1 MANNIDKVAQ
11 PMGLDTEDFLL
22 ENDEFEVEIED
33 DEDLDEG
40 AEEFSAEPLAF
51 DANLIDT
58 LSAADRATLETD
70 LWEVFQNDKMSRREW
85 EDTLKDGMKL
95 LGLKYEDRTEPWAG
109 ACGLYHP
116 MLAEAVVRFQ
126 SETVMETFP
135 ASGPVKTIIVGVQT
149 PEKIEA
155 AQRVKEDM
163 NYQLTEVMPEYR
175 AEHERMLF
183 SLPLV
188 GCTFKKVYWDPS
200 LGRQVSMFVPAED
213 VILPYGSTVLNTAE
227 RITHRLR
234 KTPYETRVLQ
244 AAGFYTADT
253 PLEDAPTKVVDEL
266 QQAKDEQTGVIEQD
280 GELITFY
287 EMSVRHT
294 FKELDQDGDDH
305 LPKPYVVTFDDM
317 GTVVAVRRNW
327 LQEDVLTLPRQHFI
341 KYDYIPGLGPYGFGL
356 IHLIGGSAKAASTI
370 QRILVDAGEL
380 SSLQGGFK
388 ARGLRMP
395 HGQNT
400 VGPNE
405 WIDVDVPSGALR
417 DNLFPIP
424 FKEPS
429 NVLAALLGTIVED
442 ARRLAST
449 ADLDI
454 SDMSAQAPVGTTMA
468 LLERMLKVMSAVQA
482 RVHFSF
488 KQELKLL
495 AALIRDNASDEY
507 DYDVY
512 NAPRGTRGTDYAM
525 VEIIPVSDPNAATMS
540 QRIVLYQ
547 AVMMLAKEAPQLYNQ
562 HELHKAML
570 EALGVKNLQK
580 LLPSAQEQPPK
591 DPVTEGMDIIN
602 GKPAKAFLHQNHDAH
617 LMVHNNMVQDPMLQQ
632 QIGQS
637 PNAQLIMGSLLAHIN
652 EHLAYQY
659 RAKLEQNL
667 GVPLPPPEQPLPPE
681 VEVQLAPLIAEA
693 SKMLLAQNQIAA
705 QQQQEQAM
713 ANDPMLQLQKDELD
727 IKRDKVAAE
736 REKAQQNFQLA
747 QDTLAVKKLD
757 IKADLM
763 KHGLTMDE
771 NAKQARQ
778 KIDADLTKERMRLG
792 QKANDGR
799 VNSTIKLVD
808 IQARRQQAA
817 NKPKPSGD
825 KK

>member
-1 MANNIDKVAQ
+1 MATNIDKTMV
-11 PMGLDTEDFLL
+11 PLSMDDTEDTTDT
-22 ENDEFEVEIED
+22 EDGIEVEVTDDGEEPVEED
-33 DEDLDEG
+33 TT
-40 AEEFSAEPLAF
+40 AAPVAF
-51 DANLIDT
+51 DANLVDVLT
-58 LSAADRATLETD
+58 DRDRASIESD
-70 LWEVFQNDKMSRREW
+70 LWDVLQNDKMSRKDW
-85 EDTLKDGMKL
+85 EDTLKEGMKL
-95 LGLKYEDRTEPWAG
+95 LGLKYEDRSEPWEG

-116 MLAEAVVRFQ
+116 MLAEAVIRFQ
-126 SETVMETFP
+126 SETIMETFP
-135 ASGPVKTIIVGVQT
+135 ASGPVKTVIIGLQT
-149 PEKIEA
+149 PEKVEA

-163 NYQLTEVMPEYR
+163 NYQLIEVMPEYR
-175 AEHERMLF
+175 AEHERMMF
-183 SLPLV
+183 SLPLI
-188 GCTFKKVYWDPS
+188 GCAFKKIYWDSS
-200 LGRQVSMFVPAED
+200 LLRRQASMFVPAEE
-213 VILPYGSTVLNTAE
+213 VILPYGSTVLTTAE

-234 KTPYETRVLQ
+234 KTPYEVKMLQ
-244 AAGFYTADT
+244 ESGFYSADR
-253 PLEDAPTKVVDEL
+253 PLDEKPTTVVDEL
-266 QQAKDEQTGVIEQD
+266 QQAKDEQTGVVEKD
-280 GELITFY
+280 PELLTFY
-287 EMSVRHT
+287 EMSVQYA
-294 FKELDQDGDDH
+294 FEDLEGENEDD
-305 LPKPYVVTFDDM
+305 LPKPYIVTFDDM
-317 GTVVAVRRNW
+317 GKVVAVRRNW
-327 LQEDVLTLPRQHFI
+327 LQDDPLTLPRQHFV

-356 IHLIGGSAKAASTI
+356 IHLIGGSAKAASSI

-388 ARGLRMP
+388 TRGMRAV
-395 HGQNT
+395 HGQNS

-405 WIDVDVPSGALR
+405 WIDVDVPSGTLR

-429 NVLAALLGTIVED
+429 AVLAGLLATIVED

-449 ADLDI
+449 ADLDV

-512 NAPRGTRGTDYAM
+512 NAPRGSRGSDYEM

-547 AVMMLAKEAPQLYNQ
+547 AVMLLAKEAPQLYDQ

-570 EALGVKNLQK
+570 EALGVKNIQK
-580 LLPSAQEQPPK
+580 LLPGPADMVPK

-602 GKPAKAFLHQNHDAH
+602 GRPAKAFLQQNHDAH
-617 LMVHNNMVQDPMLQQ
+617 IAVHNNMLQDPMMQQ

-652 EHLAYQY
+652 EHLAFQY
-659 RAKLEQNL
+659 RAKMEENL

-681 VEVQLAPLIAEA
+681 MEAQLAPLIAEA

-705 QQQQEQAM
+705 QQQQAQAM
-713 ANDPMLQLQKDELD
+713 ANDPQTQLQKEELD
-727 IKRDKVAAE
+727 IKRQKLAADE
-736 REKAQQNFQLA
+736 RNSQRDFAIAKE
-747 QDTLAVKKLD
+747 TLATKKLGF
-757 IKADLM
+757 KVDLV
-763 KHGLTMDE
+763 KHGATLRSNVVRDKMKLG
-771 NAKQARQ
+771 AQ
-778 KIDADLTKERMRLG
+778 G
-792 QKANDGR
+792 QKEVSSN
-799 VNSTIKLVD
+799 TIKLID
-808 IQARRQQAA
+808 IKSRQEQA
-817 NKPKPSGD
+817 NKKPTPPS